1 MAERMSPL
9 DAYFLYA
16 EDDGVNHMHLGGFAV
31 LDGAAPSNNEM
42 LRLVASRL
50 PLIPRYRQRVRFV
63 PLHLGRPLWVDDSDF
78 ELGYH
83 IRQTALPSPGGEAEL
98 RRLVERIM
106 SQRLDRSRPLWELWV
121 IEGLEGDRWA
131 VAWKIHHC
139 MIDGVSGTE
148 LLGVLFDQSAQP
160 SPAVDDDWTPAAQPA
175 PARLALDA
183 AVDLM
188 RSPYDQMRAL
198 RHAVGSP
205 RTVARTALAGLAT
218 TVRVARPNT
227 VANLNGTIGPNRRF
241 AFTTFAVVDIKRV
254 RQALGGTIND
264 VLIAALVRGF
274 RDLLASRGESAD
286 GRVVRALV
294 PVALRS
300 RDEGG
305 VARGDGSLTNKVA
318 GIIADLP
325 IGTADPVERLRLVT
339 EQLTHLK
346 RSGEA
351 DAAAALIELSA
362 FAPGP
367 LFALGIRSL
376 AGLPQ
381 RAVNTVIT
389 NVPGPQTTLY
399 LAGRPLQ
406 HIWAYAPPF
415 PIGTRAAIA
424 IYSYNGDLHL
434 SVTGDL
440 ATFPDVDVLVAGTEA
455 GIREL
460 MALTETPRRHRR
472 HELTIS

>member
-1 MAERMSPL
+1 MVWSPVAERMTPL

-31 LDGAAPSNNEM
+31 LDGPAPSNDEM
-42 LRLVASRL
+42 LRLVVSRL
-50 PLIPRYRQRVRFV
+50 PRIPRYRQRVRFV
-63 PLHLGRPLWVDDSDF
+63 PLHLGRPLWVDDSNF
-78 ELGYH
+78 QLGYH

-148 LLGVLFDQSAQP
+148 LLGVLFDQSV
-160 SPAVDDDWTPAAQPA
+160 PAITGGRR
-175 PARLALDA
+175 RLD
-183 AVDLM
+183 
-188 RSPYDQMRAL
+188 
-198 RHAVGSP
+198 
-205 RTVARTALAGLAT
+205 AGLAT

-227 VANLNGTIGPNRRF
+227 VANLNGAIGPNRRF
-241 AFTTFAVVDIKRV
+241 AFTTFAVADIKRV
-254 RQALGGTIND
+254 RRALGGTIND
-264 VLIAALVRGF
+264 VLIAALAGSF

-286 GRVVRALV
+286 GRRVVRILV

-305 VARGDGSLTNKVA
+305 LARGDGSLTNKVA
-318 GIIADLP
+318 GLIAEFP
-325 IGTADPVERLRLVT
+325 VGVADPLERLRLVT

-346 RSGEA
+346 GSREA
-351 DAAAALIELSA
+351 DAAAALIQLSS
-362 FAPGP
+362 FTPGP

-406 HIWAYAPPF
+406 HIRAYAPPF

-424 IYSYNGDLHL
+424 IYSCNGDLHL

-440 ATFPDVDVLVAGTEA
+440 ATFPDVDVLVGGTAA

-460 MALTETPRRHRR
+460 MALTETSGARSPRRRPQPVPDGQALQSTHEERR
-472 HELTIS
+472 